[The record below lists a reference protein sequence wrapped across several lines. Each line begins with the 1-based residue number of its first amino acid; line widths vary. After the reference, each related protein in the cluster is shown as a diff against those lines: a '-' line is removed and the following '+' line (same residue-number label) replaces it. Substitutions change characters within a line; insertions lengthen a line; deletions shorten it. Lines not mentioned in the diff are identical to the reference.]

1 MPLES
6 QVRLAGKVIRIGIDS
21 QHVHVQVLDG
31 FVVPGT
37 IEVTRDIDPCVLRRH
52 KASTLQENYKEQ
64 RFRTRGRNQKS
75 LLLVIFLEGG
85 SLMSSLGLGRQAHRS
100 PLLL

>member
-37 IEVTRDIDPCVLRRH
+37 IEVTRDIDPCVLGSHEQPLYLGNLTNSEKCWGQGPDSGTESEIAAPCNFPGDR
-52 KASTLQENYKEQ
+52 KSTRLN
-64 RFRTRGRNQKS
+64 
-75 LLLVIFLEGG
+75 
-85 SLMSSLGLGRQAHRS
+85 SSHVAIS
-100 PLLL
+100 Y